1 MLGRRSRTFAPL
13 ILAVILAFTAC
24 TEDDGG
30 NPAAQE
36 QRSLLDTVES
46 RGTLN
51 CGVNNS
57 VPGFGFVDPQGA
69 YSGFDIEFCRVVAA
83 AVLGDSTKVTFK
95 ALTAEQRFT
104 ALQSREIDVLIR
116 NTTWTATRDGSEG
129 AGFVTTTFYDG
140 QGMMVRANS
149 RFDDIDEMDGASICV
164 LRGTTNELNLET
176 QFSGRNLDYRPLSFA
191 TVDEIRAAFT
201 QGRCQGWTSDKSQLS
216 GIRSSWPAGEGG
228 PAGLRIL
235 EETLSKEP
243 LGPVVRDGDTD
254 WFDAV
259 RWAVL
264 ATILAEELGI
274 TRANVDQLRS
284 SAGAASEIKR
294 LLGVPIAPPSP
305 TASPTGT
312 ASPTATATPAPFD
325 PGLDLP
331 DGWAYNIIKQVG
343 NYEEIYNRTVG
354 PSTPLGLARGV
365 NDLWTDG
372 GLLYAPP
379 YR

>member
-1 MLGRRSRTFAPL
+1 MRGRRFGLP
-13 ILAVILAFTAC
+13 ILALLLAFTAC
-24 TEDDGG
+24 TDDGTPG
-30 NPAAQE
+30 TQA
-36 QRSLLDTVES
+36 QRSLLETVKS
-46 RGTLN
+46 RGSLI

-83 AVLGDSTKVTFK
+83 AVLGDATKVTFK

-116 NTTWTATRDGSEG
+116 NTTWTATRDGKEG
-129 AGFVTTTFYDG
+129 AGFVATTFYDG
-140 QGMMVRANS
+140 QGMMVNASS
-149 RFDDIDEMDGASICV
+149 RFREIADMGGATICV
-164 LRGTTNELNLET
+164 LRGTTTELNLET
-176 QFSGRNLDYRPLSFA
+176 QFASRNLEYKPLSFA
-191 TVDEIRAAFT
+191 SVDEIRAAFT
-201 QGRCQGWTSDKSQLS
+201 ARRCQGWTSDKSQLS
-216 GIRSSWPAGEGG
+216 GIRAAWPAAQGG
-228 PAGLRIL
+228 SASLRIL

-259 RWAVL
+259 RWSVL

-274 TRANVDQLRS
+274 TKANVDQMRS
-284 SAGAASEIKR
+284 NPPGAEIRR
-294 LLGVPIAPPSP
+294 LLGALITPPAP

-312 ASPTATATPAPFD
+312 ASPSPTATPAPFD
-325 PGLDLP
+325 AGLDLP
-331 DGWAYNIIKQVG
+331 DDWAYQIIKQVG

-354 PSTPLGLARGV
+354 PTTPLGLARGV

>member
-1 MLGRRSRTFAPL
+1 MLGRRYRITAVVL
-13 ILAVILAFTAC
+13 LAVVLAFTAC
-24 TEDDGG
+24 TEDTPGG
-30 NPAAQE
+30 STQE
-36 QRSLLDTVES
+36 TRSLLDTVKS

-51 CGVNNS
+51 CGVNNA
-57 VPGFGFVDPQGA
+57 VPGFGIVDPQGGYA
-69 YSGFDIEFCRVVAA
+69 GFDIEFCRVVAA
-83 AVLGDSTKVTFK
+83 AVLGDATKVTFK

-116 NTTWTATRDGSEG
+116 NTTWTATRDGNEG
-129 AGFVTTTFYDG
+129 AGFVATTFYDG
-140 QGMMVRANS
+140 QGMMVRSNTDFNS
-149 RFDDIDEMDGASICV
+149 IDDMDGARICV
-164 LRGTTNELNLET
+164 LRGTTTELNLES
-176 QFSGRNLDYRPLSFA
+176 QFSQRNIDYTPRSFA

-201 QGRCQGWTSDKSQLS
+201 AGQCQGWTSDKSQLA
-216 GIRSSWPAGEGG
+216 GIRSAWPAASGG
-228 PAGLRIL
+228 PQALRIL
-235 EETLSKEP
+235 EDTLSKEP

-264 ATILAEELGI
+264 ATILAEELEI
-274 TRANVDQLRS
+274 TKANVDQIRGS
-284 SAGAASEIKR
+284 STGEVRR
-294 LLGVPIAPPSP
+294 LLGAPIAPPSP
-305 TASPTGT
+305 TASPTG

-331 DGWAYNIIKQVG
+331 DDWAYQIIKQVG
-343 NYEEIYNRTVG
+343 NYAEIYNRTVG

-365 NDLWTDG
+365 NALWTNG

>member
-1 MLGRRSRTFAPL
+1 MLRQRIRLFGPL
-13 ILAVILAFTAC
+13 FLAFILAFTAC
-24 TEDDGG
+24 TNDETGST
-30 NPAAQE
+30 QE
-36 QRSLLDTVES
+36 ARSLLDTVKA
-46 RGTLN
+46 RGRLI
-51 CGVNNS
+51 CGVNNA
-57 VPGFGFVDPQGA
+57 VPGFGFVDAQGTFN
-69 YSGFDIEFCRVVAA
+69 GFDVEFCKVVAA
-83 AVLGDSTKVTFK
+83 AVLGDATKVDYK

-116 NTTWTATRDGSEG
+116 NSTWTATRDGGEG
-129 AGFVTTTFYDG
+129 ASFVTTTFYDG
-140 QGMMVRANS
+140 QGMMVKSDS
-149 RFDDIDEMDGASICV
+149 RFRNIEDMDGASICV

-176 QFSGRNLDYRPLSFA
+176 IFSGRDINYRPLSFA
-191 TVDEIRAAFT
+191 TIDEIRPAFDR
-201 QGRCQGWTSDKSQLS
+201 GRCQGWTSDKSQLS
-216 GIRSSWPAGEGG
+216 GIRSAWPAAQGG
-228 PAGLRIL
+228 PTSLRIL

-243 LGPVVRDGDTD
+243 LAPVVRDGDTD

-274 TRANVDQLRS
+274 SQANVDEIRS
-284 SAGAASEIKR
+284 TTTSSEIKR

-305 TASPTGT
+305 TASPTGGT
-312 ASPTATATPAPFD
+312 PAPTATPAPFD

-331 DGWAYNIIKQVG
+331 DGWVYQIIKQVG

-354 PSTPLGLARGV
+354 PSTPLGLVRGL
-365 NDLWTDG
+365 NDLWTAG